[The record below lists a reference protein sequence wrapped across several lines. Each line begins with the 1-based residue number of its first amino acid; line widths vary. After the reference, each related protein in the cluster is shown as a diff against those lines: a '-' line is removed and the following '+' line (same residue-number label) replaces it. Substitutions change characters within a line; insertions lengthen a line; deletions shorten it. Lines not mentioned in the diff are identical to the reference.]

1 MRSSLLYLKSIVAKS
16 DMENVVVI
24 GVICN
29 GNGHLSIRFYFV
41 VDCSNRGSSGTS
53 MTVLQAWNLSSNL
66 LFFKE
71 NEFVVTLDTLPLLIQ
86 TCWRLKV
93 LSTRLLIESCC

>member
-1 MRSSLLYLKSIVAKS
+1 
-16 DMENVVVI
+16 
-24 GVICN
+24 
-29 GNGHLSIRFYFV
+29 
-41 VDCSNRGSSGTS
+41 